1 MLLESEEGAPA
12 ASPPSQ
18 RGGGGRGARCLLGC
32 GSRES
37 IGVVLVGKDVGSWK
51 VKPSR
56 FLLETKARL

>member
-12 ASPPSQ
+12 ASPPS
-18 RGGGGRGARCLLGC
+18 GGRGARCLLGC

-56 FLLETKARL
+56 CLLETKARL